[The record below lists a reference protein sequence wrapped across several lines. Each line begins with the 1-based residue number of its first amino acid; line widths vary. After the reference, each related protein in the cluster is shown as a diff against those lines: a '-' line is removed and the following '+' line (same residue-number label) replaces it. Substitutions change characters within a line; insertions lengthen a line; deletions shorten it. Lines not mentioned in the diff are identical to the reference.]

1 MWNKIYRKD
10 VLHEYDFYVGELLE
24 DYLCMPNIV
33 KRYIKIGYKKGCYY
47 SYVRRIGSIMSDG
60 NIMYAYWK
68 ACLKK

>member
-33 KRYIKIGYKKGCYY
+33 KRYKKLDIK
-47 SYVRRIGSIMSDG
+47 
-60 NIMYAYWK
+60 K
-68 ACLKK
+68 AVITLM